1 MNNHKSTYF
10 LYGPHLSIFMFMYF
24 DSEWEWNL
32 FFLLKFISKIMFH
45 LHVREWHTCEHS
57 REVGKGGGGVS
68 YPPPPPPHFFFNG
81 QPTTLSRLTWT
92 ESGQTQ
98 LHWLHIPG
106 HSYTPEEPTTTPA
119 HQQFNSPLG
128 VVGSSPLILPCVYR
142 GFLKYFS
149 LTPSPSPNPITP
161 FVKVDL
167 PVFVTFSVTWTL
179 KDWWTNFCTEN
190 IANIS
195 LVICTSEL
203 PTLGHFDPICKDWD
217 TQAHQSD

>member
-98 LHWLHIPG
+98 TAPLVTHPWSLLHTRGAYHHPCTPTVQLSPG
-106 HSYTPEEPTTTPA
+106 SGGFFTSNTPLCLSGLP
-119 HQQFNSPLG
+119 QVLQLDPL
-128 VVGSSPLILPCVYR
+128 PLPQPNHPFCKSRFTRLCYILSNV
-142 GFLKYFS
+142 
-149 LTPSPSPNPITP
+149 N
-161 FVKVDL
+161 
-167 PVFVTFSVTWTL
+167 
-179 KDWWTNFCTEN
+179 TEGLMN
-190 IANIS
+190 
-195 LVICTSEL
+195 
-203 PTLGHFDPICKDWD
+203 
-217 TQAHQSD
+217 